1 MDSPPGLVADEQGA
15 CAFLIKNDM
24 DNDVCVHTDT
34 LRRRFKMAVTAS
46 MVKELREKTGAG
58 MMDCKKA
65 LTETGG
71 DMEKAI
77 DFLREKGI
85 ASAAKKADR
94 VAAEGLTLVKSEG
107 NKAVIVEV
115 NSETDFVAK
124 NENFQ
129 NLVNDLASHIL
140 ATSPASVEEVLEQPF
155 GNEGQTVQEYINASI
170 SKIGEKLSLRRF
182 EIVEKEEGDVFGEY
196 LHMGGRIGVL
206 TVIGDSTDSE
216 LAKDVAMH
224 IAAINP
230 TYVSRDEV
238 SQDEVERERE
248 VLKQQALNEGKPEN
262 IVEKMVEG
270 RLSKYFEQV
279 CLLDQPF
286 VKDGD
291 QKVGKYVQAK
301 GAKVKS
307 FIRYEVGEG
316 MEKRED
322 NFAEE
327 VMSQVKK

>member
-1 MDSPPGLVADEQGA
+1 
-15 CAFLIKNDM
+15 
-24 DNDVCVHTDT
+24 
-34 LRRRFKMAVTAS
+34 MAVTAS

-65 LTETGG
+65 LTETNG

-94 VAAEGLTLVKSEG
+94 IAAEGLALVKVEG

-124 NENFQ
+124 NENFKS
-129 NLVNDLASHIL
+129 LVSEIAEHIL
-140 ATSPASVEEVLEQPF
+140 TQAPATVEEALAQPYK
-155 GNEGQTVQEYINASI
+155 GSGDSVQKFINSQIA
-170 SKIGEKLSLRRF
+170 KIGEKLSLRRF
-182 EIVEKEEGDVFGEY
+182 EVVEKTDADVFGEY

-206 TVIGDSTDSE
+206 AVLTGTNDAE
-216 LAKDVAMH
+216 LAKDIAMH
-224 IAAINP
+224 VAAINP
-230 TYVSRDEV
+230 TYVSREEV
-238 SQDEVERERE
+238 SQEEVERERE
-248 VLKQQALNEGKPEN
+248 VLTQQALNEGKPEN
-262 IVEKMVEG
+262 IVAKMVEG

-279 CLLDQPF
+279 CLLDQAF

-291 QKVGKYVQAK
+291 QKVGKYVSNK
-301 GAKVKS
+301 GATVQS
-307 FIRYEVGEG
+307 FMRYEVGEG
-316 MEKRED
+316 MEKREE
-322 NFAEE
+322 NFADE

>member
-1 MDSPPGLVADEQGA
+1 
-15 CAFLIKNDM
+15 
-24 DNDVCVHTDT
+24 
-34 LRRRFKMAVTAS
+34 MAITAS

-65 LTETGG
+65 LTEVDG
-71 DMEKAI
+71 DMEKAV

-85 ASAAKKADR
+85 AKAEKKADR
-94 VAAEGLTLVKSEG
+94 VAAEGLSAVVVDG

-129 NLVNDLASHIL
+129 TLVKELAEHVLAHSPANVEEALKQNFKGGSETMQSHINSAI
-140 ATSPASVEEVLEQPF
+140 AT
-155 GNEGQTVQEYINASI
+155 
-170 SKIGEKLSLRRF
+170 IGEKLSLRRF
-182 EIVEKEEGDVFGEY
+182 TVVEKGDGDAFGSY

-206 TVIGDSTDSE
+206 TVIAGSTDE
-216 LAKDVAMH
+216 QLAKDIAMH
-224 IAAINP
+224 VAAINP

-238 SQDEVERERE
+238 TADVVERERD

-270 RLSKYFEQV
+270 RLSKFFEQV
-279 CLLDQPF
+279 CLFDQPF

-291 QKVGKYVQAK
+291 QKVGNY
-301 GAKVKS
+301 VKS
-307 FIRYEVGEG
+307 KNATVQTFVRYEVGEG
-316 MEKRED
+316 IEKRED